1 MILWLQA
8 FHVIF
13 LIAWF
18 AGLFYLPRLYVY
30 HSSCDNHDTSELF
43 KVMEYKLYYYI
54 TMPAMV
60 ITAFF
65 GLWMLYIYGLDYILA
80 MTWLQIKLGLV
91 VLLLGFHF
99 YCGHLLKQ
107 FAQDN
112 NQHPEKFYR
121 IINEFPTIILISVVL
136 LIYLRPM

>member
-13 LIAWF
+13 LVAWF
-18 AGLFYLPRLYVY
+18 AGLFYLPRLFVY
-30 HSSCDNHDTSELF
+30 HASCDNEHTSELF

-54 TMPAMV
+54 TMPAFV

-65 GLWMLYIYGLDYILA
+65 GLWMMWLYGLDYIMV
-80 MTWLQIKLGLV
+80 MTWLQIKLVLV
-91 VLLLGFHF
+91 LALIGFHF

-107 FAQDN
+107 FAQDKN
-112 NQHPEKFYR
+112 THPEKFYR
-121 IINEFPTIILISVVL
+121 IINEFPTVILIAVIILV
-136 LIYLRPM
+136 YLRPV